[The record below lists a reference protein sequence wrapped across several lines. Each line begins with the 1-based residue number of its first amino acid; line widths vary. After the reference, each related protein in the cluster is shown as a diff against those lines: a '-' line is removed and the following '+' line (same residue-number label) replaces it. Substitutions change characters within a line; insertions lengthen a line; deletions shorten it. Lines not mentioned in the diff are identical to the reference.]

1 MANEFFQKFGRDAS
15 VTISPRGQGIIEVF
29 ADGERIFDK
38 KSEGNVIPNL
48 SRVRKMQEVIGEKIK
63 RAEGVAADN
72 N

>member
-1 MANEFFQKFGRDAS
+1 MASEFFQKFGRDAT
-15 VTISPRGQGIIEVF
+15 VTIFPSGQGIIEVF
-29 ADGERIFDK
+29 LDGERIFDK
-38 KSEGNVIPNL
+38 KAEGNVIPNL